1 MMASASESAHTE
13 QHPYSGTTLAAVSDG
28 LVKLHK
34 DTCGRGPT
42 NARTFASGDSVVCL
56 LHGGLTR
63 AERSLIAAGNEAA
76 VLEQRRSLYAV
87 MGPRARALVEELLG
101 RRVTAMTLAA
111 DPANELETAV
121 FLLDAPLDS

>member
-1 MMASASESAHTE
+1 MAFASDFVQTD
-13 QHPYSGTTLAAVSDG
+13 QHPASGRSLAALSDG

-34 DTCGRGPT
+34 DVCGRGPT
-42 NARTFASGDSVVCL
+42 HARSFASGNAVVCL

-63 AERSLIAAGNEAA
+63 AELTLLQSGDADS
-76 VLEQRRSLYAV
+76 VLEQRRSLYRVMKPLAV
-87 MGPRARALVEELLG
+87 ELAEEVLG

-121 FLLDAPLDS
+121 FVLDAPLAV